1 LRCRRLAIETEGQC
15 PESTKISADLI
26 NHYPDRFL
34 FGTDEV
40 APTSQEKYLHV
51 YEQYRPLWSLLNKD
65 ASEKVRKGNY
75 ERLFDRAR
83 QKVRAWE
90 LAHAK

>member
-1 LRCRRLAIETEGQC
+1 M
-15 PESTKISADLI
+15 
-26 NHYPDRFL
+26 
-34 FGTDEV
+34 
-40 APTSQEKYLHV
+40 
-51 YEQYRPLWSLLNKD
+51 LNKD
-65 ASEKVRKGNY
+65 ASEKVRRANY